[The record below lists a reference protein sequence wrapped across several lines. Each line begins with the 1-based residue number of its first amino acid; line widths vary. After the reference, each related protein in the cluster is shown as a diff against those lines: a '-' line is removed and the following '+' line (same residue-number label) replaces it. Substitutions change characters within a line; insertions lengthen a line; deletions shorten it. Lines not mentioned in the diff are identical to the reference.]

1 MADRQTRSQTSLSIT
16 LTPYTINT
24 LDTLR
29 EEFNNRMEIDGN
41 DFLYPIQND
50 HQARQTIGAGSLTH
64 ALMVLI
70 GSHLAHVQTI
80 MEDATDQLDNIAM
93 SGGDWLVER
102 AIASHIIRNCPN
114 TQDLENIINDDH
126 ILSIHC
132 HLAAQQYGTLP
143 ENTIQEPTELLE
155 NTARE
160 VAADAAIHYDIP
172 LPEAVG

>member
-1 MADRQTRSQTSLSIT
+1 MTDRQTRSQTSLNIT
-16 LTPYTINT
+16 LTPHTINT

-50 HQARQTIGAGSLTH
+50 YQARQTIGGGSLTH

-114 TQDLENIINDDH
+114 TQDLENIINDDQE
-126 ILSIHC
+126 LSNHC
-132 HLAAQQYGTLP
+132 HRAAQQYGTLP